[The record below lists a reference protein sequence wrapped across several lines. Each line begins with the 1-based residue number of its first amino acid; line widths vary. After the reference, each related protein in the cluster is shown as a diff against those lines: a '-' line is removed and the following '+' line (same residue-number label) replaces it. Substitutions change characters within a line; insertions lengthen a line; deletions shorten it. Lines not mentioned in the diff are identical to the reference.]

1 MGTIAGI
8 DLGTTYSALAAL
20 NEIGKPEIV
29 PDLNGNRI
37 TPSVVAFNGKN
48 SAIVGVDAKNKL
60 SSDPSD
66 IVQFVKRKMGDPSH
80 RYSAGG
86 GTHSPVEIS
95 AMILKKL
102 KEECVQHGEIED
114 VVITVPAHFNEVERK
129 STMDAGKLAGLN
141 VLGVVNEPTA
151 AAIYYA
157 SLSPVNG
164 NVVVYDLGGGTF
176 DVTILNIQGDKMD
189 ILSSKGNGHLG
200 GVDFDNALTRHMITN
215 ARKDLGKELF
225 PDHFF
230 ETMPNESSDESKS
243 YFKIMD
249 NAEKAKKQLSARDKS
264 RANTTTHHGDNL
276 RIEVHRS
283 DFEEMISSHLVT
295 TEMLLENA
303 LEDAG
308 LSAGDI
314 DKVLLVGGSTR
325 IPKVSQML
333 EAFFGFAPEK
343 SMNPDEAVAL
353 GAAIMAGKRKMKA
366 TGGVGV
372 PAAVRAEVGK
382 TSVLECANRYFGTIT
397 IGHNEAR
404 GEVMNQNF
412 IIIKSGAK
420 IPCEEM
426 EDFATVMDNQK
437 TVNIR
442 VTECEEEEHDPEHVK
457 VIGTFPLDL
466 PLNCPR
472 GSRIGIGYGYDE
484 DQRLKVRVELP
495 DGETFEGDLHYDN
508 EGNLTQSKM
517 QKAAAKLNEFVVE

>member
-1 MGTIAGI
+1 MGAIAGI

-29 PDLNGNRI
+29 PDFNGNRI
-37 TPSVVAFNGKN
+37 TPSVVAFNDNN

-66 IVQFVKRKMGDPSH
+66 VVQFVKRKMGDPSH
-80 RYSAGG
+80 RYYAGG
-86 GTHSPVEIS
+86 GSHSPVEIS

-102 KEECVQHGEIED
+102 KEECVQYGEIED
-114 VVITVPAHFNEVERK
+114 VVITVPAHFNEIERK

-157 SLSPVNG
+157 SQDPVNG

-176 DVTILNIQGDKMD
+176 DVTILNIQGDKMV

-200 GVDFDNALTRHMITN
+200 GVDFDNALTRHVVTN
-215 ARKDLGKELF
+215 AREALGKELF

-230 ETMPNESSDESKS
+230 EIMPNESSDESKT
-243 YFKIMD
+243 YFKIMER
-249 NAEKAKKQLSARDKS
+249 AEKAKKQLSVSNEAKL
-264 RANTTTHHGDNL
+264 RATTSQGDNL
-276 RIEVHRS
+276 STDILRS
-283 DFEEMISSHLVT
+283 DFEEIISSHLVT

-308 LSAGDI
+308 LSAANI

-343 SMNPDEAVAL
+343 SLNPDEAVAL
-353 GAAIMAGKRKMKA
+353 GAAIMAGKRKIKA

-372 PAAVRAEVGK
+372 SAAVHAEVAK
-382 TSVLECANRYFGTIT
+382 TSVSECATMYFGTFS
-397 IGHNEAR
+397 HNHNQAR
-404 GEVMNQNF
+404 GEVMEQNS
-412 IIIKSGAK
+412 IIIKSGTK
-420 IPCEEM
+420 LPCEETKVFTTM
-426 EDFATVMDNQK
+426 VEGQK
-437 TVNIR
+437 AVR
-442 VTECEEEEHDPEHVK
+442 VK
-457 VIGTFPLDL
+457 VTQSQEAITDRENVEVIGEYLLEL
-466 PLNCPR
+466 PANCPIH
-472 GSRIGIGYGYDE
+472 SPVGITYGYDE
-484 DQRLKVRVELP
+484 NQRLKVAVKLP
-495 DGETFEGDLHYDN
+495 DGKIFVGDLHYDD
-508 EGNLTQSKM
+508 EGNLTQSEM
-517 QKAAAKLNEFVVE
+517 QRAAAKLDAFVVE